1 MTIPECLAALEEQA
15 PRVPWTMH
23 PVRDGEVPRYRL
35 RVEGRGPR
43 VQDPLAFLADTDV
56 TEVHA
61 AGRLL
66 GLSAD
71 DILRLMSA
79 AGDFPGQDSRCA
91 SAFDRP
97 WDWREGD
104 MTTTHYRSTHEGR
117 TDAHG

>member
-15 PRVPWTMH
+15 PRVPWILH

-35 RVEGRGPR
+35 RVDGLGPR
-43 VQDPLAFLADTDV
+43 VQDALAFLADTDV

-79 AGDFPGQDSRCA
+79 AGDFPGHDPTVRQRL
-91 SAFDRP
+91 
-97 WDWREGD
+97 
-104 MTTTHYRSTHEGR
+104 
-117 TDAHG
+117 